1 MEDELKQQIETILK
15 GTLIERTVGLNL
27 HPNDIPELTDDLLH
41 FITTYGIEAQ
51 QQGAVNAI
59 TQFKVARINHTMSRP
74 VQEWE
79 TEFDTA
85 TKTLV
90 DYIAELTKLKG
101 EK

>member
-1 MEDELKQQIETILK
+1 MTTSKEGLLKDKVVSLVNGATVFQDEKSAYINAILR
-15 GTLIERTVGLNL
+15 L
-27 HPNDIPELTDDLLH
+27 
-41 FITTYGIEAQ
+41 ITTYGIEAQ